1 MAGQEVLV
9 SSLLES
15 LLLMDICRV
24 RDMMALGTICEKVAK
39 EEEGGK
45 LHAPTAVCG

>member
-1 MAGQEVLV
+1 MVGQEVLV

-15 LLLMDICRV
+15 LLLMDICKV
-24 RDMMALGTICEKVAK
+24 RDMMALETICEKVAK

-45 LHAPTAVCG
+45 LRAPTAACG